1 MHSCNNIIEFENKF
15 PDVTVILLEQNYRST
30 QTILDAANAV
40 IENNYGRKSKE
51 LWTKGEEGS
60 KIVCFH
66 ADDEGDEAKWV
77 TQQLRKLY
85 EIHNSDWKDMAVFYR
100 TNAQSRVI
108 EEYLVK
114 SNIPYKVIGGTRFFD
129 RKEIKDHG
137 EGGNIIGNNPNGNV
151 MIIDDVLSAGTA
163 ARQSIEL
170 IKNIGAVPK
179 VFVVGLDRQE
189 KGSSE
194 ESASSELQ
202 NDFGIIVKSIV
213 NLDTLISFTKND
225 PSYVQHLDSLMAYRE
240 KWGT

>member
-1 MHSCNNIIEFENKF
+1 MKDYQKIFLNLALDVKALEFGNFTLKSGRTSPYFFNAAKMLSGNLSELANCYVEAIHETEIDFDSIYGPAYKGIF
-15 PDVTVILLEQNYRST
+15 LGSMVALILS
-30 QTILDAANAV
+30 
-40 IENNYGRKSKE
+40 
-51 LWTKGEEGS
+51 
-60 KIVCFH
+60 
-66 ADDEGDEAKWV
+66 
-77 TQQLRKLY
+77 QQGKHYPL
-85 EIHNSDWKDMAVFYR
+85 S
-100 TNAQSRVI
+100 
-108 EEYLVK
+108 
-114 SNIPYKVIGGTRFFD
+114 FD

-179 VFVVGLDRQE
+179 VFIVGLDRQE
-189 KGSSE
+189 KGLSD